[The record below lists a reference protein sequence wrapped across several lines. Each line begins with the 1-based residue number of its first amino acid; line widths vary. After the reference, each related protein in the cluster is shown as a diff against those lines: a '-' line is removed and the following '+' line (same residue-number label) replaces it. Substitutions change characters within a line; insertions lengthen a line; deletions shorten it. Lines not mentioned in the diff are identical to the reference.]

1 MTRCVAFRL
10 RDVARNMRHARVA
23 THGHVLQATGTQRN
37 TRRNM
42 QQSAPHAGIHG
53 RTTYRHTA
61 VYERLSPRP
70 RDAWCASA
78 CCMLHGARCTPA
90 VRRPMR
96 PPGVG
101 RVRGDYAPSGSAETA
116 ADRRAQWAR
125 PMLYCA
131 TAACLGGWRAAW
143 SSLHAAR
150 CTHAG
155 LCMAARSIAQRHQA
169 LERLAC

>member
-23 THGHVLQATGTQRN
+23 THRHVLQPTGTCCN

-42 QQSAPHAGIHG
+42 QQSAPHAGIPG
-53 RTTYRHTA
+53 RTTCRHPA
-61 VYERLSPRP
+61 GYKRPSPRP
-70 RDAWCASA
+70 RDAWRASA
-78 CCMLHGARCTPA
+78 CCMLHGAPYSLPCVVRCVPPVWDEYAATTRLQGAP
-90 VRRPMR
+90 RPQPIDAR
-96 PPGVG
+96 SGRARYCIAPP
-101 RVRGDYAPSGSAETA
+101 
-116 ADRRAQWAR
+116 
-125 PMLYCA
+125 
-131 TAACLGGWRAAW
+131 AACLVGWRAAW
-143 SSLHAAR
+143 SSLHAAH